1 MSLWRHL
8 AWTAAFLLISLVVVS
23 SLTVLVANSR
33 GHLDLLLIFQI
44 RNDVEG
50 EFFADEDFQRLPIPV
65 QERLIEEEVQRRIE
79 GRGLNQPFPIKS
91 FIQTF
96 QALTFSLGEAVT
108 LRSSQGSVHTLDIV
122 LEALPWTVLLFATA
136 APAGALSGIW
146 VGLRLAKRAR
156 WRINHEWPRLSLSP
170 VAPAWFLAIFLVW
183 ALAYHLRL
191 FPIGGA
197 VSVPPPTDPL
207 VYAWDIARHL
217 ALPLLTIAITSLGF
231 WVYSTRNLVLKTMNE
246 ESVRQ
251 SKTKD
256 PPDPGALY
264 KDARRAAYPRVIAYS
279 AFPLIA
285 LWQGAILTEWVFA
298 WPGLGLILVAATLLF
313 DLPVLIAVTITYTM
327 LFVLTLFFLELLRGL
342 LDRGIRDAERV
353 RPSRSRSE
361 A

>member
-8 AWTAAFLLISLVVVS
+8 AWTASFLLIFLVVVS
-23 SLTVLVANSR
+23 SITVLIVNSR
-33 GHLDLLLIFQI
+33 GHLDLLLVFQI
-44 RNDVEG
+44 RIAVEG
-50 EFFADEDFQRLPIPV
+50 ELSEDVDFNALPPEL

-79 GRGLNQPFPIKS
+79 GRGLNQPFPIKL

-96 QALTFSLGEAVT
+96 QALTFSLGEAVI

-122 LEALPWTVLLFATA
+122 LEALPWTLLLFATA

-156 WRINHEWPRLSLSP
+156 WRINHEWPRLSLFP
-170 VAPAWFLAIFLVW
+170 VAPTWFLAIFLVW
-183 ALAYHLRL
+183 ALAYSLRL
-191 FPIGGA
+191 FPLHGA
-197 VSVPPPTDPL
+197 VSTPPPIDPL
-207 VYAWDIARHL
+207 VYAWDVARHL
-217 ALPLLTIAITSLGF
+217 ALPLFTIAITSLGF
-231 WVYSTRNLVLKTMNE
+231 WVYSTRNLVLKTMHE

-264 KDARRAAYPRVIAYS
+264 KNARRAAYPRVIAYS

-285 LWQGAILTEWVFA
+285 LWQGAMLTEFVFA
-298 WPGLGLILVAATLLF
+298 WPGLGLRLWSALRIF
-313 DLPVLIAVTITYTM
+313 DLPVLIAVTITYAM
-327 LFVLTLFFLELLRGL
+327 LFVLTIFFLELLRGL
-342 LDRGIRDAERV
+342 LGRQIRGAERV

>member
-1 MSLWRHL
+1 M
-8 AWTAAFLLISLVVVS
+8 VVVS
-23 SLTVLVANSR
+23 SLTVLIVNSR
-33 GHLDLLLIFQI
+33 GHVDLLLIFQI

-50 EFFADEDFQRLPIPV
+50 EFLADEDFRTLPIPV

-79 GRGLNQPFPIKS
+79 GRGLNQPFLIKL

-96 QALTFSLGEAVT
+96 QALTFSLGEAAMFT
-108 LRSSQGSVHTLDIV
+108 SPQGSVHTLDIV
-122 LEALPWTVLLFATA
+122 LEALPWTLLLFVPA
-136 APAGALSGIW
+136 ALAGALPGIW

-156 WRINHEWPRLSLSP
+156 WRINRESPRLSLSP
-170 VAPAWFLAIFLVW
+170 VAPIWFLAIFLVW

-191 FPIGGA
+191 FPVHGA

-207 VYAWDIARHL
+207 VYAWDVARHL

-231 WVYSTRNLVLKTMNE
+231 WVYSTRNLVLKTMHE

-251 SKTKD
+251 GKTKD

-279 AFPLIA
+279 AFSLIA
-285 LWQGAILTEWVFA
+285 LWQGAILTEWVFG
-298 WPGLGLILVAATLLF
+298 WPGLGLRLVAATMIG
-313 DLPVLIAVTITYTM
+313 DLPVLIAVTITYAM
-327 LFVLTLFFLELLRGL
+327 LFALTIFFLEVLRGL
-342 LDRGIRDAERV
+342 LDRKIRGAERF